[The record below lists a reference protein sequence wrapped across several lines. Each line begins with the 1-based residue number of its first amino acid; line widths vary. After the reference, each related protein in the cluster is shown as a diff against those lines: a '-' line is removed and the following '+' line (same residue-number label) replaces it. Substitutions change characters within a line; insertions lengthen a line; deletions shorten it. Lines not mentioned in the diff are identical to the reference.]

1 MSFLKELFDGRLRR
15 ARAAEGRGAHREA
28 AGLYAEAGQPLE
40 AGRALMQAA
49 EREEGLEERL
59 AAWLDALAI
68 LPASAP
74 DLRREAEVKF
84 GRAVLADA
92 RLAFA
97 AGPRAGDRLA
107 DAAQRLEAAGAFGD
121 AAEAFEILGRTEDL
135 ARCLEL
141 GGDVE
146 RLEQVLGASN
156 ARDASRA
163 KLRRLVSE
171 AELAAELGDRDSARR
186 ALREAV
192 LVAPDDVDLTRRL
205 RELEGRWLEGGRVE
219 LSIRRGAAISRC
231 RLVGRLPAVLG
242 RSEADV
248 VVRGGSVSR
257 RHAELFLEGGRL
269 VVRDLG
275 SRNGTLVAGVPI
287 GGAMRI
293 ETPTEVGLGDDAS
306 VRVSPIPRGGAEVEV
321 LRGLDRGERTRLG
334 TAALPLEGVPAEVC
348 FEADRTLLVPLDGA
362 RVQLG
367 ARSILGRID
376 LLRGDVLVLDGA
388 TIEVLG

>member
-28 AGLYAEAGQPLE
+28 AGLYAEAGRPLE
-40 AGRALMQAA
+40 AGRALMQVA
-49 EREEGLEERL
+49 ERAEGLEERL

-74 DLRREAEVKF
+74 DVRREAEVKL

-92 RLAFA
+92 KLAFT
-97 AGPRAGDRLA
+97 AGPRASERLL
-107 DAAQRLEAAGAFGD
+107 DAAQRLETAGAFGD
-121 AAEAFEILGRTEDL
+121 AAEAFELLGRTEDL

-156 ARDASRA
+156 ARDAARA
-163 KLRRLVSE
+163 RLRRLVSE
-171 AELAAELGDRDSARR
+171 AELATELGDRDSARR

-192 LVAPDDVDLTRRL
+192 LVAPEDADLSRRL
-205 RELEGRWLEGGRVE
+205 RELEERWLGGGRVE
-219 LSIRRGAAISRC
+219 LSIRRGAVTSRC

-248 VVRGGSVSR
+248 IVRGGSVSR
-257 RHAELFLEGGRL
+257 RHAELSLEGGSL
-269 VVRDLG
+269 VLRDLG
-275 SRNGTLVAGVPI
+275 SRNGTLLSGVPI
-287 GGAMRI
+287 ASPMRI
-293 ETPTEVGLGDDAS
+293 DAPSEIGLGEDAS
-306 VRVSPIPRGGAEVEV
+306 VRVSPMPGGGAEVEV

-334 TAALPLEGVPAEVC
+334 AAALPLEGIPASIC
-348 FEADRTLLVPLDGA
+348 FEADRTSLVPLDGA

-367 ARSILGRID
+367 ARSVLGRID
-376 LLRGDVLVLDGA
+376 LLRGDVLVIDGA
-388 TIEVLG
+388 TIEVLA